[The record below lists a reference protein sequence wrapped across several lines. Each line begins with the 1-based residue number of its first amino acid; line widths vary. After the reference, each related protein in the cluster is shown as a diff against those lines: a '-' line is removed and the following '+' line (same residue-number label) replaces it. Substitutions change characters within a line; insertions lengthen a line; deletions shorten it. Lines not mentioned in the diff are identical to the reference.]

1 MEFDGNLRAK
11 GFFVCFFL
19 PCDISNYIPL
29 ASQQKMVAFQNVFTK
44 GEVTMKQDLKIIIG
58 VGLVFG
64 ICVAGAGDVVASTS
78 TGMPWEGPLSQLLK
92 SLEGPMARVLGAAS
106 IIVLGLSLAFSEGG
120 SIMKKALW
128 VAMGLSIAFNATSWG
143 LEFFGFSG
151 GLLV

>member
-1 MEFDGNLRAK
+1 
-11 GFFVCFFL
+11 
-19 PCDISNYIPL
+19 
-29 ASQQKMVAFQNVFTK
+29 
-44 GEVTMKQDLKIIIG
+44 MKQDLKIIIG
-58 VGLVFG
+58 VGLVVG

-78 TGMPWEGPLSQLLK
+78 TGMPWEGPLSQLLS

-143 LEFFGFSG
+143 LSFFGFSG